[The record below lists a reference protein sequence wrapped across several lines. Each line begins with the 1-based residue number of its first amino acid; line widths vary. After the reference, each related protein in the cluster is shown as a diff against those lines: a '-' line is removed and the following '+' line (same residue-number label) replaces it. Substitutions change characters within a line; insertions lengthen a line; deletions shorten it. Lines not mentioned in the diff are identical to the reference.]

1 MVLAISVKAIIGRF
15 TDWVLIVRDS
25 NRDPDHYSANL
36 GHINSSFNSDDDNL
50 SNDVLDL
57 IELCDGSLRYG
68 SKRSHF
74 QKGVFLLI
82 MC

>member
-15 TDWVLIVRDS
+15 TDWVLIARDS
-25 NRDPDHYSANL
+25 NRDPDHYPANL

-57 IELCDGSLRYG
+57 LSYVTALCGMGQNAVTFKKVCS
-68 SKRSHF
+68 
-74 QKGVFLLI
+74 
-82 MC
+82 CW